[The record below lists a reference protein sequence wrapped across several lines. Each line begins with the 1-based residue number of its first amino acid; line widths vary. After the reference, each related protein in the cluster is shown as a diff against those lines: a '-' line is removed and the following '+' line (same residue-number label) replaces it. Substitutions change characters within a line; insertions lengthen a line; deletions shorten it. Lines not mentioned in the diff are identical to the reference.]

1 MYTDGDVEDLSLQ
14 EIRTLVEN
22 YGKKMSRARTRDKKK
37 VAKVVGNA
45 GNIKSMEKIQ
55 EVVPP
60 TKLAPRIR
68 IKMSRKLKLIT
79 GAVKDGEGGA
89 LTDPRIDMT
98 KNDGDSAELKR
109 KRVEKPR
116 QNSADEKADP
126 ELKLSF
132 QELREDFIK
141 KRKKT
146 SPGLTSSS
154 NAISNDVDASNQE
167 IRRKVG
173 RPVGPKKKITLPMHD
188 LVGRQSEVRTRNAPT
203 NKARGISVHS
213 TLTDKSGQPQKS
225 DEVRTLN
232 KFTQDKKR
240 LAAQTAATQHEQE
253 RLAAEGLSLK
263 DEEERLAAEALALKQ
278 EEERLTAVALGK
290 KQGEER
296 LVAEAR
302 TEQQDQERL
311 AAIALVEK
319 QEQEHLAALAEQ
331 KEQNRLAAEALVK
344 QHEQERLAAEVLT
357 LVHEEER
364 LAAKALALKYEAK
377 RLVAEALAEQK
388 EEERLA
394 AVALAKKQE
403 EERLAAL
410 AEQKEQERLAAVALA
425 KRQEQEHLAALA
437 EQKEQDRLAAEA
449 LVKQHKQERLAAKAL
464 PIEEEEGRLAAV
476 ALAEQQEEERL
487 VAIALAKKQEE
498 EHLAALTEQQDQERL
513 AAIALAKKQGEE
525 HLAALAKQKEQNLLA
540 AEALVNQHEQERLA
554 AEVLALVHEEERL
567 VLALVREEE
576 RLAAKALAL
585 KHEAKRLVEEA
596 LAEQKEEERLAA
608 VALAK
613 KQEEERLAALAEQK
627 EQERLA
633 AVALAKR
640 QEQEHLA
647 ALAEQKEQDR
657 LAAEALVK
665 QHKQERLAAK
675 ALPIE
680 EEEGRLAAVA
690 LAEQQEEERLVAI
703 ALAKKQEEEHLAAL
717 AEQKEQERLAA
728 EAPVKQ
734 HENKV
739 VFSTQVMNDS
749 DATMDHKR
757 VMSVAETPRQVAAL
771 KLPHNGPER
780 RHASEIYTNPSTG
793 LVRPFTSGIIPS
805 LFALEKK
812 HDINH
817 DSTVGKKSVS
827 RASAAQSTSNPMEPT
842 IRRSRRQRYV
852 AEDADGG
859 AKFGQVGYIFSKFFP
874 GYGRFKGMVV
884 EISPNWI
891 RRCAYSDGDQED
903 LTLRELK
910 HLSKLDEETSFA
922 QPLPALP
929 DEQVS
934 GGKLLLE
941 ENEAADSDSVSN
953 SSEEL
958 DFDMADDIIP
968 LDDTAESTYHLE
980 REASVNISKKAE
992 QDNSDDE
999 QSAWLTKVATLVNSK
1014 AAKATKMIKPILL
1027 GSETMG
1033 LKDNEEV
1040 SLSDGC
1046 DGSKLIMPFEIEKAV
1061 PLFRIHKEHR
1071 HGSKVVNIK
1080 DKKKIVGQVSCL
1092 D

>member
-55 EVVPP
+55 KVVPP

-240 LAAQTAATQHEQE
+240 LAAQTAATQYEQE

-302 TEQQDQERL
+302 
-311 AAIALVEK
+311 
-319 QEQEHLAALAEQ
+319 
-331 KEQNRLAAEALVK
+331 
-344 QHEQERLAAEVLT
+344 
-357 LVHEEER
+357 
-364 LAAKALALKYEAK
+364 
-377 RLVAEALAEQK
+377 
-388 EEERLA
+388 
-394 AVALAKKQE
+394 
-403 EERLAAL
+403 
-410 AEQKEQERLAAVALA
+410 
-425 KRQEQEHLAALA
+425 
-437 EQKEQDRLAAEA
+437 
-449 LVKQHKQERLAAKAL
+449 
-464 PIEEEEGRLAAV
+464 
-476 ALAEQQEEERL
+476 
-487 VAIALAKKQEE
+487 
-498 EHLAALTEQQDQERL
+498 TEQQDQERL

-627 EQERLA
+627 EQ
-633 AVALAKR
+633 
-640 QEQEHLA
+640 
-647 ALAEQKEQDR
+647 DR

-739 VFSTQVMNDS
+739 EFSTQVMNDS